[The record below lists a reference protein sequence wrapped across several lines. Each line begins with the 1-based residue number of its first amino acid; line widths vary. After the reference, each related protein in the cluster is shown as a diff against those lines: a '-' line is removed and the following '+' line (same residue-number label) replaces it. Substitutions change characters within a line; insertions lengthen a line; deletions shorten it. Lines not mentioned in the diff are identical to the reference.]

1 MAREPS
7 EVDSVQGRAIRLG
20 ADVRR
25 RRLAAGLTQQM
36 LAGRIGYDR
45 SYLSQVE
52 TGAQIPAEQFILQ
65 CEHELTAGGDLLR
78 MFRELLTE
86 REARRQEG
94 HTKRWHTAVGDSLR
108 VERVSPAARELK
120 TLEVVAWAAEHSC
133 LSFQEVYDAVV
144 AHAELL
150 QAVAPSVRHADVHRR
165 SRVTR
170 EQIALAL
177 VDYYHSSPAANASA
191 TFYRARV
198 GGAPLTLSVLVEQDW
213 LGLAVQLGS
222 DQERFRLA
230 VTDPNSAANQ
240 LEGETLKAALGR
252 LANVEVSG
260 TVLVN
265 SLLYRLLEIDVGRH
279 RLEGVVSLADFAG
292 YALTMDLLE
301 TELVNALATTTP
313 QRVSSINPRF
323 TTDLPL
329 RDVYLP
335 TTSSALALEERL
347 CVGGPV
353 ALLAAA
359 RGGTSRGQ
367 SEPDYVLLIQERSNR
382 VLNATGRLA
391 VVPKAFHEPTVE
403 AGLETRLSA
412 SLERELEEELLGRQD
427 LEGLVEGSYRQADPF
442 HRDHLSEP
450 MRWLLDRRQTD
461 AYHVECVGFGI
472 NMVSGNY
479 EFPCLILIDDEEWW
493 ARYGGQVEA
502 NWEMERI
509 RRYSSRDTAGL
520 QALITDPRWSNE
532 GLFAFLEGLRRLA
545 TLGSVSRLA
554 LPTIE
559 TRHDG
564 G

>member
-1 MAREPS
+1 
-7 EVDSVQGRAIRLG
+7 
-20 ADVRR
+20 
-25 RRLAAGLTQQM
+25 
-36 LAGRIGYDR
+36 
-45 SYLSQVE
+45 
-52 TGAQIPAEQFILQ
+52 
-65 CEHELTAGGDLLR
+65 
-78 MFRELLTE
+78 
-86 REARRQEG
+86 
-94 HTKRWHTAVGDSLR
+94 
-108 VERVSPAARELK
+108 
-120 TLEVVAWAAEHSC
+120 
-133 LSFQEVYDAVV
+133 
-144 AHAELL
+144 
-150 QAVAPSVRHADVHRR
+150 
-165 SRVTR
+165 
-170 EQIALAL
+170 
-177 VDYYHSSPAANASA
+177 
-191 TFYRARV
+191 
-198 GGAPLTLSVLVEQDW
+198 
-213 LGLAVQLGS
+213 
-222 DQERFRLA
+222 
-230 VTDPNSAANQ
+230 
-240 LEGETLKAALGR
+240 
-252 LANVEVSG
+252 
-260 TVLVN
+260 
-265 SLLYRLLEIDVGRH
+265 
-279 RLEGVVSLADFAG
+279 
-292 YALTMDLLE
+292 MDLLE
-301 TELVNALATTTP
+301 TELVNALTTTTP
-313 QRVSSINPRF
+313 QRVSTVNPGF
-323 TTDLPL
+323 TGSLPL

-367 SEPDYVLLIQERSNR
+367 SEPDYVLLIQERSTR

-450 MRWLLDRRQTD
+450 MRWLLDRRHTD

-509 RRYSSRDTAGL
+509 RRYSSHDTAGL

-559 TRHDG
+559 TRRDG
-564 G
+564 